1 MPGRVICA
9 ITGADKIVEKLEA
22 TARAAQDWMPK
33 KAASMLAAYAQRAFR
48 EPSLRDPDKPWEPL
62 KDSTI
67 AARGSRARK
76 AQKDAKLARKAAKDA
91 LAAIGSAKSAKEA
104 DKLARRAVRAKARA
118 KAKAAYAKSTMNA
131 VAAGTVSPLID
142 TGRLWH
148 SITSQG
154 AAVTSDAPYA
164 KYHQFGSEDGKHPPP
179 RPFVPV
185 RTDGSIV
192 PKVERYVQ
200 AALEAELKRRL
211 G

>member
-1 MPGRVICA
+1 MPGRVICE
-9 ITGADKIVEKLEA
+9 ISGADEVVRKLEA
-22 TARAAQDWMPK
+22 AARAATDWMPK
-33 KAASMLAAYAQRAFR
+33 KAAGLVAAYSQRAFR
-48 EPSLRDPDKPWEPL
+48 EADLRPSPWAPL
-62 KDSTI
+62 AQSTI

-91 LAAIGSAKSAKEA
+91 LAAIGGAKSAKEA

-148 SITSQG
+148 SVTSQG

-164 KYHQFGSEDGKHPPP
+164 KYHQLGTKKMPA

-185 RTDGSIV
+185 KPDGSLV
-192 PKVERYVQ
+192 PKVERYVK
-200 AALEAELKRRL
+200 AALEAELAKRL
-211 G
+211 GK

>member
-48 EPSLRDPDKPWEPL
+48 ETDLRPSPWEPL

-76 AQKDAKLARKAAKDA
+76 AQKDAKAARKAAKDA
-91 LAAIGSAKSAKEA
+91 LAAITTAKSAKEA
-104 DKLARRAVRAKARA
+104 DKLERRAARAKARA

-164 KYHQFGSEDGKHPPP
+164 KYHQLGSADGKHPPP

-185 RTDGSIV
+185 KKDGSLV
-192 PKVERYVQ
+192 PKVERYVK
-200 AALEAELKRRL
+200 AALEAELKRHL
-211 G
+211 P

>member
-1 MPGRVICA
+1 MPGQVVCA
-9 ITGADKIVEKLEA
+9 IRGADEVVRKIEA
-22 TARAAQDWMPK
+22 AARAATDWMPK
-33 KAASMLAAYAQRAFR
+33 KAAGLVAAYSQRAFR
-48 EPSLRDPDKPWEPL
+48 EADLRPSPWAPL
-62 KDSTI
+62 AQSTI

-148 SITSQG
+148 SVTSQG

-164 KYHQFGSEDGKHPPP
+164 KYHQLGTKKMPA

-185 RTDGSIV
+185 KPDGSLV
-192 PKVERYVQ
+192 PKVERYVK
-200 AALEAELKRRL
+200 AALEAELAKRL
-211 G
+211 GK

>member
-1 MPGRVICA
+1 MPGQVVCA
-9 ITGADKIVEKLEA
+9 IRGADEVVRKLEA
-22 TARAAQDWMPK
+22 AARAATDWMPK
-33 KAASMLAAYAQRAFR
+33 KAAGLVAAYSQRAFR
-48 EPSLRDPDKPWEPL
+48 EADLRPSPWAPL
-62 KDSTI
+62 AQSTI

-148 SITSQG
+148 SVTSQG

-164 KYHQFGSEDGKHPPP
+164 KYHQLGTKKMPA

-185 RTDGSIV
+185 KPDGSLV
-192 PKVERYVQ
+192 PKVERYVK
-200 AALEAELKRRL
+200 AALEAELAKRL
-211 G
+211 GK

>member
-1 MPGRVICA
+1 MPGQVVCA
-9 ITGADKIVEKLEA
+9 IRGADEVVRKLEA
-22 TARAAQDWMPK
+22 AARAATDWMPK
-33 KAASMLAAYAQRAFR
+33 KAAGLVAAYSQRAFR
-48 EPSLRDPDKPWEPL
+48 EADLRPSPWAPL
-62 KDSTI
+62 AQSTI

-148 SITSQG
+148 SVTSQG
-154 AAVTSDAPYA
+154 AAVTSAAPYA
-164 KYHQFGSEDGKHPPP
+164 KYHQLGTKKMPA

-185 RTDGSIV
+185 KPDGSLV
-192 PKVERYVQ
+192 PKVERYVK
-200 AALEAELKRRL
+200 AALEAELAKRL
-211 G
+211 GK

>member
-1 MPGRVICA
+1 MPGQVVCA
-9 ITGADKIVEKLEA
+9 IRGADEVVRKLEA
-22 TARAAQDWMPK
+22 AARAATDWMPK
-33 KAASMLAAYAQRAFR
+33 KAAGLVAAYSQRAFR
-48 EPSLRDPDKPWEPL
+48 EADLRPSPWAPL
-62 KDSTI
+62 AQSTI

-91 LAAIGSAKSAKEA
+91 LAAIGGAKSAVEA

-148 SITSQG
+148 SVTSQG

-164 KYHQFGSEDGKHPPP
+164 KYHQLGTKKMPA

-185 RTDGSIV
+185 KPDGSLV
-192 PKVERYVQ
+192 PKVERYVK
-200 AALEAELKRRL
+200 AALEAELAKRL
-211 G
+211 GK

>member
-1 MPGRVICA
+1 
-9 ITGADKIVEKLEA
+9 
-22 TARAAQDWMPK
+22 
-33 KAASMLAAYAQRAFR
+33 
-48 EPSLRDPDKPWEPL
+48 
-62 KDSTI
+62 
-67 AARGSRARK
+67 
-76 AQKDAKLARKAAKDA
+76 
-91 LAAIGSAKSAKEA
+91 
-104 DKLARRAVRAKARA
+104 
-118 KAKAAYAKSTMNA
+118 MNA

-164 KYHQFGSEDGKHPPP
+164 KYHQFGSADGKHPPP

-185 RTDGSIV
+185 SKDGALV
-192 PKVERYVQ
+192 PKVERYVK

>member
-48 EPSLRDPDKPWEPL
+48 ETDLRPSPWEPL

-76 AQKDAKLARKAAKDA
+76 AQKDAKAARKAAKDA
-91 LAAIGSAKSAKEA
+91 LAAITTAKSAKEA
-104 DKLARRAVRAKARA
+104 DKLERRAVRAKARA
-118 KAKAAYAKSTMNA
+118 KAKAAYAKSMMNA

-148 SITSQG
+148 SVTSQG

-164 KYHQFGSEDGKHPPP
+164 KYHQLGTKKMPA

-185 RTDGSIV
+185 KPDGSLV
-192 PKVERYVQ
+192 PKVERYVK
-200 AALEAELKRRL
+200 AALEAELNRHL
-211 G
+211 S

>member
-1 MPGRVICA
+1 MPGQVVCA
-9 ITGADKIVEKLEA
+9 IRGADEVVRKLEA
-22 TARAAQDWMPK
+22 AARAATDWMPK
-33 KAASMLAAYAQRAFR
+33 KAAGLVAAYSQRAFR
-48 EPSLRDPDKPWEPL
+48 EADLRPSPWAPL
-62 KDSTI
+62 AQSTI

-91 LAAIGSAKSAKEA
+91 LAAIGGAKSAKEA

-148 SITSQG
+148 SVTSQG

-164 KYHQFGSEDGKHPPP
+164 KYHQLGTKKMPA

-185 RTDGSIV
+185 KPDGSLV
-192 PKVERYVQ
+192 PKVERYVK
-200 AALEAELKRRL
+200 AALEAELAKRL
-211 G
+211 GK